1 MEAEAPQILLSILFL
16 IIGIALFAGAIV
28 IRLKMEKEVKGGR
41 KVLWNSVFPYWN
53 SSDFSEKGNTLRKA
67 YNIVYFALIIYSL
80 ALIIFMK
87 AND

>member
-67 YNIVYFALIIYSL
+67 YNIVYFALIIY
-80 ALIIFMK
+80 F
-87 AND
+87 